1 MTSASVERSRAA
13 ALEWLRTQDS
23 PESVIAA
30 HEAGIA
36 EDDRDARRWVRRI
49 VDEQGSDGAW
59 ADDLIAT
66 ATRLMTLREIR
77 EAAGLREQDP
87 AVGRALDWLRSRRG
101 VTGAWSDGC
110 NPDRHRRG
118 LCHHFLG
125 GFFSPG
131 PPELPLDQ
139 ATLRSGVHVP
149 GDTQVR
155 FVGSATALRCL
166 LQWSEPGTDA
176 RLHLEGLRRLV
187 VAWSDTSPAELGTA
201 SLLAAVHALLLSTD
215 PEDREAADRGLRVV
229 AGKQRGDG
237 SWVETD
243 AFQALEVFGLAD
255 EVGVAPERSRQALWH
270 GARLLTSTQNH
281 DGSWGGEHGARR
293 ALIASRTLDRVDP
306 ADHP

>member
-1 MTSASVERSRAA
+1 MTSAKVEQSKAA
-13 ALEWLRTQDS
+13 ALEWLRAQDS

-30 HEAGIA
+30 HEAGVA
-36 EDDRDARRWVRRI
+36 EDEREARRWVRRI
-49 VDEQGSDGAW
+49 VDEQGPEGAW
-59 ADDLIAT
+59 NDDLIDT

-87 AVGRALDWLRSRRG
+87 GVGRALDWLRSRRG

-131 PPELPLDQ
+131 LPEVPLDQ

-166 LQWSEPGTDA
+166 LQWADPGTDA
-176 RLHLEGLRRLV
+176 RLHLEGLRRLI
-187 VAWSDTSPAELGTA
+187 VAWLDAPPGDLGTP
-201 SLLAAVHALLLSTD
+201 SLLAAVHALLLSPH
-215 PEDREAADRGLRVV
+215 PEDRDAAVRGLGVV

-255 EVGVAPERSRQALWH
+255 QVGVAPERSRQARWH
-270 GARLLTSTQNH
+270 GARLLTSTQND
-281 DGSWGGEHGARR
+281 DGSWGGEHGPRR
-293 ALIASRTLDRVDP
+293 ALIAFRTLNRVDP
-306 ADHP
+306 EGHP